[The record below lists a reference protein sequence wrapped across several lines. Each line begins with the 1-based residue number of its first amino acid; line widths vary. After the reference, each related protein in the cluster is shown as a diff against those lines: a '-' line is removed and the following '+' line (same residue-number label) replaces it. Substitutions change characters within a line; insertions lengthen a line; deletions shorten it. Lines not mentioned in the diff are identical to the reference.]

1 MESPPFDRTAASSAP
16 RASPVGR
23 ARVVGPS
30 VPGANRVLSPE
41 AIRFVGELAVRFEAR
56 RQELLARRAEFHERL
71 ARGERPSFPEAT
83 RAVREGEWRVAAPPA
98 EIADRRVEITGPTDR
113 RMVIHALASGARV
126 YMADFEDAHSPVWA
140 RTVEGQANLIDAV
153 RGTIEDL
160 GPDGVR
166 LTLGDHPA
174 VLFVRP
180 RGWHLDERHVA
191 VDGRPISASL
201 FDFGI
206 YFFHNA
212 RELVARGHRPYFYLP
227 KIEHFPEAELWDE
240 VFRFSED
247 RLGLA
252 RGTIRA
258 TALIETLPAVFEAE
272 EILYALREHSAGL
285 NCGRWDYIFSF
296 IKQCR
301 DDPSAIFP
309 DRSEL
314 TMDRPFLR
322 AYVRHLIRVCHR
334 RGAHAIGGMAAQ
346 IPLRSDPA
354 ANEAAIAAVIADK
367 EREVALGHDGTWV
380 AHPGLV
386 AAAQRAFDA
395 RMPGPNQIDRRPL
408 PERVRPDE
416 LLEIPGGSVSELG
429 VRTNVRVAVRYL
441 ESWLRGIG
449 CVPIDHRMEDAATV
463 EIARAQLWQWA
474 HRGVRL
480 ASGEAVTV
488 PYVSAAIAREAQRLH
503 EERSRDRGPTATIEP
518 AAQLLARLVADAA
531 FQEYFTNSA
540 YAMLEPPVPVN
551 SS

>member
-1 MESPPFDRTAASSAP
+1 MDGSPNRPVDAAFPDRL
-16 RASPVGR
+16 
-23 ARVVGPS
+23 RVVGP
-30 VPGANRVLSPE
+30 PVLAADDVLTPN
-41 AIRFVGELAVRFEAR
+41 ALRFVGELAARFEDR
-56 RQELLARRAEFHERL
+56 RQELLAHRARFHEDL
-71 ARGERPSFPEAT
+71 VRGHRPSFPEAT
-83 RAVREGEWRVAAPPA
+83 RALREGEWNVAPPPDD
-98 EIADRRVEITGPTDR
+98 IVDRRVEITGPTDR
-113 RMVIHALASGARV
+113 RMVIHALNSGARV
-126 YMADFEDAHSPVWA
+126 YMADFEDSHSPVWA

-153 RGTIEDL
+153 RGTIEDV

-166 LTLGDHPA
+166 LTLGDRPA

-180 RGWHLDERHVA
+180 RGWHLDERHVT
-191 VDGRPISASL
+191 VDGRPVSASL

-206 YFFHNA
+206 YFFHTS

-227 KIEHFPEAELWDE
+227 KIEHFPEAELWDD

-247 RLGLA
+247 RGGLP

-258 TALIETLPAVFEAE
+258 TVLIETLPAVFEAE

-296 IKQCR
+296 LKQFR
-301 DDPSAIFP
+301 DDASAIFP

-322 AYVRHLIRVCHR
+322 AYVRHLIRICHR

-346 IPLRSDPA
+346 IPLRSDPS
-354 ANEAAIAAVIADK
+354 ANEAAMAAVLADK

-386 AAAQRAFDA
+386 AVAQRAFDA

-408 PERVRPDE
+408 PEPVRPED
-416 LLEIPGGSVSELG
+416 LLEIPVGPVTGDG
-429 VRTNVRVAVRYL
+429 IRTNVRVAVRYL
-441 ESWLRGIG
+441 ESWLRGVG

-474 HRGVRL
+474 HRRVRL
-480 ASGEAVTV
+480 ASGEAVTI
-488 PYVSAAIAREAQRLH
+488 PYIVEAIATEAQRVRA
-503 EERSRDRGPTATIEP
+503 ERTREGGPTSTI
-518 AAQLLARLVADAA
+518 AAAAGLMEGLVASTA

-540 YAMLEPPVPVN
+540 YRVLEPTVPADP
-551 SS
+551 S